1 MSIPGTNLFGKASST
16 LDIALTNAN
25 GYAVLASCTGAP
37 SAQTAAGTFEHGCLM
52 NRTDSGT
59 GVNALYQNT
68 GSVAV
73 PAWTLLDTGVEQDAT
88 VLVDS
93 NGVVTVS
100 IGTTA
105 SAVNGIVITNSATG
119 AVGANAV
126 TIIPGAPS
134 GSDAAIS
141 LSIAPKGVTGILTL
155 GKSDGTGTI
164 TLGSSSGAQTTV
176 IGGGAGVSTV
186 QIAGGSAANVITIGN
201 VQTAG
206 SIAMGETMTS
216 GTISIGGGSA
226 VNTGGIIIGSSGAT
240 TGATVIRGGTGTGAI
255 TLTPGT
261 AGTIVIGAA
270 AGTGAITL
278 GSSSTTQTV
287 NVGTGAGVATV
298 NVGTGAAANVISIG
312 GASSKTGH
320 NGTVTTY
327 QTINYQGTEG
337 GANNAITANLVD
349 QAGTAITLAAGLKI
363 TLKLAHSLQAG
374 ANTFT
379 LNGAGGAKAI
389 KSHNNPGNDIAT
401 AYVSGGIIDMIY
413 DGTQWQDLS
422 Q

>member
-1 MSIPGTNLFGKASST
+1 MLPGTNYFTNYTSAVQLG
-16 LDIALTNAN
+16 LTDEQ
-25 GYAVLASCTGAP
+25 GYAMFAKCTGVP
-37 SAQTAAGTFEHGCLM
+37 ITTGGIFQHGCLM

-59 GVNALYQNT
+59 GTNALYQNT

-73 PAWTLLDTGVEQDAT
+73 PVWTLLDTGVEQDAT

-93 NGVVTVS
+93 NGVVSVS

-105 SAVNGIVITNSATG
+105 SAVNGLVVTNSATG
-119 AVGANAV
+119 SVSANAV
-126 TIIPGAPS
+126 VLSPGAPS

-141 LSIAPKGVTGILTL
+141 ISITPKGVTGLTTIGL
-155 GKSDGTGTI
+155 SNGTGTI
-164 TLGSSSGAQTTV
+164 TVGSSSGAQTLV
-176 IGGGAGVSTV
+176 LGGGAGVSTV
-186 QIAGGSAANVITIGN
+186 QIAGGSAANVVTIAN

-206 SIAMGETMTS
+206 SITMGNALTS
-216 GTISIGGGSA
+216 GTIQIGGASM
-226 VNTGGIIIGSSGAT
+226 T
-240 TGATVIRGGTGTGAI
+240 TGATTIYGGTGTGAI

-287 NVGTGAGVATV
+287 NVGTGAGVATI
-298 NVGTGAAANVISIG
+298 NVGTGAAANVIAVG
-312 GASSKTGH
+312 GASSKVGF

-327 QTINYQGTEG
+327 QAINYQGTEG
-337 GANNAITANLVD
+337 GADNAITANLVD
-349 QAGTAITLAAGLKI
+349 QVGTAITLVAGLRMI
-363 TLKLAHSLQAG
+363 LKLAHSLQAG
-374 ANTFT
+374 ANTFV
-379 LNGAGGAKAI
+379 LNGAGGTKAI
-389 KSHNNPGNDIAT
+389 KSHNNPANGIGT

-413 DGTQWQDLS
+413 DGTQWLDLS